1 MNTST
6 FPPKIDIN
14 HFFLYPQSV
23 REPEHIL
30 DDLQFA
36 TISYREKN
44 NSTNTDT
51 ENHSSVSSNGPYPFH
66 QLQGSLSTK
75 TIVINLYSSND
86 DFLSST
92 DPIRIRNSNENYS
105 NNSNNKN
112 FVGEFTINEL
122 LIFASKCSIL
132 FQYFHSSFNSSIP

>member
-1 MNTST
+1 MNTDS

-51 ENHSSVSSNGPYPFH
+51 ENQSSVSNGPYPFH
-66 QLQGSLSTK
+66 QLQCSLSTK
-75 TIVINLYSSND
+75 TIVVNLYSSND
-86 DFLSST
+86 DFFSST
-92 DPIRIRNSNENYS
+92 DPLRLRNSNENYS

-132 FQYFHSSFNSSIP
+132 FQYFRSYSYSSNP